1 MIRYT
6 LRRVLG
12 MVPILIGTTLIIFL
26 TVWALPGDPLQS
38 LAGPTTPLS
47 PSVRAVLIERYNLD
61 EPLLTQYWLYVTDLV
76 TGDLGT
82 DLEGKEVSEKVGRAW
97 PVTLKLGLSAW
108 LVAGVI
114 GITLGSFAGIRP
126 GGKIDL
132 FVLSLTTLILGIPFF
147 VIAFVLQYLV
157 GVELG
162 WLPTSGVREGW
173 PINYIMPAFVLGMFA
188 VPEVAR
194 LTRAAVIDNRTADYV
209 DTAKARG
216 IPHRRIVVRHILRN
230 SLVPIV
236 SLMGLVLGNLLGGAV
251 LIEAIFNIPGIG
263 FEVFR
268 AIRVQNGPVVI
279 GVSTM
284 LVLVYLVVNLVVDL
298 LYGLLDPRISLER
311 KGA

>member
-6 LRRVLG
+6 LRRIFG
-12 MVPILIGTTLIIFL
+12 MVPILIGTTLIIFMA
-26 TVWALPGDPLQS
+26 VWALPGDPLQS

-47 PSVRAVLIERYNLD
+47 PSVREVLIERYNLD
-61 EPLLTQYWLYVTDLV
+61 EPLFTQYWLYLTDLLR
-76 TGDLGT
+76 GDLGV
-82 DLEGKEVSEKVGRAW
+82 DLEGKEVSDKVARAW
-97 PVTLKLGLSAW
+97 PVTLKLGLSGW
-108 LVAGVI
+108 FVSGVLGIGLGVI
-114 GITLGSFAGIRP
+114 AGIRP
-126 GGKIDL
+126 GGKFDL
-132 FVLSLTTLILGIPFF
+132 FVLSLTTLILGVPFF
-147 VIAFVLQYLV
+147 VIAFVLQYVV

-162 WLPTSGVREGW
+162 WLPTSGIREGW
-173 PINYIMPAFVLGMFA
+173 PINYIMPSLVLGVFA
-188 VPEVAR
+188 VPEIAR

-216 IPHRRIVVRHILRN
+216 IPHRRIAVRHVLRN

-236 SLMGLVLGNLLGGAV
+236 SMMGLVLGNLLGGAV
-251 LIEAIFNIPGIG
+251 LIEAIFNVPGIG

-279 GVSTM
+279 GISTL

-311 KGA
+311 ARD